1 MLKKNLLISIFSIFV
16 LAYSSLGWT
25 SSAVEGTYLIDG
37 KLKATVK
44 VPGLFSL
51 SASLSELELFGEA
64 FYFNP
69 DGSFSEELLAIQG
82 TWEESGSNFTVNI
95 DLDALLAELEE
106 RYKILGEVTKYS
118 FTGKLL
124 SNGNITGKAALNL
137 NVSMPLGSATL
148 TGTVSIS
155 GTFTGTEVVP
165 APSSPQKSG
174 SSRSLAGF
182 IAEKLLAP
190 IPRNR

>member
-1 MLKKNLLISIFSIFV
+1 MLKKILLISIFSIFV
-16 LAYSSLGWT
+16 FAYSSLGWT

-51 SASLSELELFGEA
+51 SASLNELELFGEA

-82 TWEESGSNFTVNI
+82 TWEENGSNFTVNI

-106 RYKILGEVTKYS
+106 RYKILGEVTNYS

-148 TGTVSIS
+148 TGTVSLS
-155 GTFTGTEVVP
+155 GTFAGTKIAP
-165 APSSPQKSG
+165 APSSPHGSG
-174 SSRSLAGF
+174 
-182 IAEKLLAP
+182 
-190 IPRNR
+190 